1 MSIQRRH
8 SLGTA
13 VLISGDRFL
22 RVMLATS
29 EGPEYELE
37 GKLAKK
43 HNNPP
48 KDGMGHDGL
57 KPVYTNSLPDSSG
70 ICHLMKEII

>member
-8 SLGTA
+8 SLGTV

-22 RVMLATS
+22 RVMFATS
-29 EGPEYELE
+29 EGPESEQE

-43 HNNPP
+43 HINLP
-48 KDGMGHDGL
+48 KDGVGHGGL
-57 KPVYTNSLPDSSG
+57 KPVCT
-70 ICHLMKEII
+70 